1 MRHLSHSRVNF
12 LIKIQTRCWN
22 INQIRHGITFSAAP
36 CIMYVIVVYY
46 VLHAHC
52 HVQVK
57 TTYLLTCLLTSY
69 LYLYNMNSLPKN
81 LKQVYDTRELRR
93 RPKLTGAPFVYYLV
107 GRATAAPPMSAQSFT
122 FRSRLKTELFK
133 LSWFCSCATTR
144 LISPVHHMQI
154 ATISQIGRASCR

>member
-1 MRHLSHSRVNF
+1 
-12 LIKIQTRCWN
+12 
-22 INQIRHGITFSAAP
+22 
-36 CIMYVIVVYY
+36 MYVIVVYY

-52 HVQVK
+52 HVQIK

-69 LYLYNMNSLPKN
+69 LYLYNMDSLPKN

-107 GRATAAPPMSAQSFT
+107 GRATAEPPMSAQSFT

-144 LISPVHHMQI
+144 LISPVHHRLQLYHHAVSWAWPSRVLTWHRNETRNLAI
-154 ATISQIGRASCR
+154 TDLILYSAGV